1 MKKRLLSVTV
11 AFVLVTALFAV
22 PVFAYSNPCEDINFN
37 KLDASDWTTAG
48 TRYGTIS
55 NYGTPYPNV
64 VTYSADTLNDRDGDG
79 KSLKVE
85 VNANSGKTDYPGI
98 KYTPEQPLKGIV
110 HISASNFVEA
120 HEKTSYIYRYISMV
134 TSSGEEK
141 NLVTFTD
148 AKSLMTFLNIS
159 GYKNVGDHTGAWI
172 DVDIVYNLD
181 TNCGT
186 YNITSNGTSL
196 FNQSFTLND
205 ETYKDGIA
213 EIKFFT
219 QSPKWL
225 STKYAGGTSAFA
237 NKEVMYWDNIRIE
250 TLDKMPSEASKT
262 NTSDFNSYTP
272 SDTITSALPS
282 VPSGVAWKYANV
294 NGQGF
299 SYEATDKG
307 VSMRY
312 TGSTTAAGQ
321 LRMNFSP
328 YVSSVKSKFS
338 FKVADKVSKP
348 IYIITGDAQYIQP
361 VLIHDS
367 GRLIVFGN
375 SVLNYETDRW
385 YDVEYS
391 FDAQSGDYYYR
402 VYDGENEYMA
412 SGELT
417 QEGLSYPNTI
427 QRVMLQINKASS
439 ASSIL
444 IDDFMLDT
452 VASDFRL
459 DKDLS
464 SNNKTII
471 NDEAVYARFTKELD
485 ETGETLVGKVFEYYG
500 NAEITS
506 VSLLDK
512 YTIKVDF
519 KKELGKKYRIDFK
532 NIAASDGSMTSD
544 YIEISTEPQEYIAP
558 VFTFTDDSGN
568 KVNSLTK
575 GTAINMSTV
584 LKTGTEGDKDAYAFL
599 ALYDDG
605 GKLCG
610 LDFNKTKF
618 TREGESEELS
628 VSIPSGTCAYR
639 LFAAVWNT
647 DLKPIKKEVLTT
659 PVVIFKLDDLRAYSY
674 PHFLEM
680 TEFAE
685 ENEIKIGVG
694 IIANT
699 LENAGQA
706 YMDAVKAIDDSP
718 NAEIWCHGYTHS
730 YTYTDGVLTYAE
742 FTDSVENQSQTLKN
756 SADILKN
763 KCGIT
768 VRALG
773 TPGNYSN
780 ADTIKALE
788 LNPQYTTLLAS
799 ASVGKRLE
807 GSTYIHLSNWMNMES
822 SVDVVKTL
830 DALKANYESSS
841 KLAPYVLIAG
851 HSYGWDAT
859 SEETFK
865 NFIDYL
871 KSKGVTFMTPTEY
884 YNFVS

>member
-1 MKKRLLSVTV
+1 MKKRLLSIAVI
-11 AFVLVTALFAV
+11 FLLALAVSAV
-22 PVFAYSNPCEDINFN
+22 PTFAYSHPCEDINFN

-48 TRYGTIS
+48 TRYGALS
-55 NYGTPYPNV
+55 NYGTSYPNV
-64 VTYSADTLNDRDGDG
+64 VTYSADTINDRDGDG
-79 KSLKVE
+79 KSLKAE
-85 VNANSGKTDYPGI
+85 INANSGKTDYPGI
-98 KYTPEQPLKGIV
+98 KYTPEQTLKGIV
-110 HISASNFVEA
+110 HISASNFIEA
-120 HEKTSYIYRYISMV
+120 HEKTSYIYRYITMV

-148 AKSLMTFLNIS
+148 AKALMTFLNIS
-159 GYKNVGDHTGAWI
+159 GYKNVGDHTDAWM

-181 TNCGT
+181 NNCGT
-186 YNITSNGTSL
+186 YKITSNGTAL
-196 FNQSFTLND
+196 FNQSFALND
-205 ETYKDGIA
+205 ETYKDGIK
-213 EIKFFT
+213 EIRFFA

-225 STKYAGGTSAFA
+225 SAKYANGTSAFA
-237 NKEVMYWDNIRIE
+237 NKEVMYWDNIKIE
-250 TLDKMPSEASKT
+250 TLDKMPSETSKT

-272 SDTITSALPS
+272 SDTITTGLPS
-282 VPSGVAWKYANV
+282 LPSGVAWTYSNV
-294 NGQGF
+294 NGKGF
-299 SYEATDKG
+299 NYEATDKG

-321 LRMNFSP
+321 LRMNFSSH
-328 YVSSVKSKFS
+328 VSTVKSKFS
-338 FKVADKVSKP
+338 FKVSDKVSKP
-348 IYIITGDAQYIQP
+348 IYIITGDAQYVQAA
-361 VLIHDS
+361 LIHDS
-367 GRLIVFGN
+367 GRLIVFGGT
-375 SVLNYETDRW
+375 VLTYETDCW

-391 FDAQSGDYYYR
+391 FNAQSGDYYYR
-402 VYDGENEYMA
+402 VYDGENEYMG
-412 SGELT
+412 SGVLT
-417 QEGLSYPNTI
+417 QDGLSYPNTI
-427 QRVMLQINKASS
+427 QRVMFQVNKAAA

-452 VASDFRL
+452 VVSDFRL

-464 SNNKTII
+464 ANNKTVV
-471 NDEAVYARFTKELD
+471 NNETVYARFTKELD
-485 ETGETLVGKVFEYYG
+485 ETPETLAGKVFEYYG

-512 YTIKVDF
+512 YTIKAEL
-519 KKELGKKYRIDFK
+519 KKEAGKKYRIDFK
-532 NIAASDGSMTSD
+532 NIASIDGSTTSD
-544 YIEISTEPQEYIAP
+544 YIEISTEPEEYITP

-575 GTAINMSTV
+575 GTDINMSTV
-584 LKTGTEGDKDAYAFL
+584 LKTGTEGDKNAYAIL
-599 ALYDDG
+599 ALYDDV
-605 GKLCG
+605 GKLCE

-618 TREGESEELS
+618 TREGKSEELS
-628 VSIPSGTCAYR
+628 VSIPSGSCAYR
-639 LFAAVWNT
+639 LLATVWKTN
-647 DLKPIKKEVLTT
+647 LVPLKKEVLTT

-680 TEFAE
+680 TKFAE

-699 LENAGQA
+699 LENASQS
-706 YMDAVKAIDDSP
+706 YIDAVKAIDDSP
-718 NAEIWCHGYTHS
+718 NAEIWCHGYTHN

-780 ADTIKALE
+780 TDTIKALE
-788 LNPQYTTLLAS
+788 LNPQYTVLLAS

-807 GSTYIHLSNWMNMES
+807 GNTYIHLSNWMNMEK
-822 SVDVVKTL
+822 SVDVLKTI

-841 KLAPYVLIAG
+841 ELAPYVLIAG
-851 HSYGWDAT
+851 HSYGWDTT
-859 SEETFK
+859 SKETFK
-865 NFIDYL
+865 SFIDYL